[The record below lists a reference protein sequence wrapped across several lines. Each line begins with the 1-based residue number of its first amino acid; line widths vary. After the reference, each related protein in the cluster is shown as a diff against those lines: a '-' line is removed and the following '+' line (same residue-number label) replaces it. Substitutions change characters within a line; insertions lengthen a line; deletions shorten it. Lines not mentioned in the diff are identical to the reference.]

1 MITPGSVKAAR
12 RQLGLA
18 TRHQLTVTAGVPAG
32 TVDSRTRPG
41 GPWQRLLPRVYLL
54 QTGPPDQRQRALAAV
69 LYAAEPAA
77 DPLSGETAALTGA
90 AALSLLASA
99 TPRPP
104 PPTSWSA
111 PRAGWPA
118 PRRSGP

>member
-1 MITPGSVKAAR
+1 MITPGTARVAR

-18 TRHQLTVTAGVPAG
+18 TRHQLTATAGVPGG
-32 TVDSRTRPG
+32 TVTSRTRPG

-54 QTGPPDQRQRALAAV
+54 QTGPPDHRQRALAAV

-90 AALSLLASA
+90 AALSLL
-99 TPRPP
+99 
-104 PPTSWSA
+104 
-111 PRAGWPA
+111 
-118 PRRSGP
+118 